1 MSAELERFNSAFNL
15 AASQVDQAIQR
26 ISAIGDRT
34 ELAHARIALDAA
46 KEMAKLNQMSS
57 QLRMRLT
64 RLECHIAR
72 RAGQLGVTVKGVTAA
87 TANWFSGMT
96 DSEID
101 DLISRHS
108 GKAVAASVMRAEL
121 ALSEFKKSRAHA
133 VSSST
138 IERLKV
144 ADAGE
149 TLTALITA
157 AQDDFYDRDDA
168 NPHVADTLES
178 LADSWLLLHD
188 RIGVK
193 ALFER
198 CRWESGIQT
207 RGDIWRLN
215 NSWTS
220 FYARLLIE
228 RRPEWQDAI
237 CLREQ
242 RAAA

>member
-1 MSAELERFNSAFNL
+1 MTTTQAELDLSPLVHVEHDLEATLAERFTAFHL
-15 AASQVDQAIQR
+15 
-26 ISAIGDRT
+26 
-34 ELAHARIALDAA
+34 
-46 KEMAKLNQMSS
+46 
-57 QLRMRLT
+57 
-64 RLECHIAR
+64 
-72 RAGQLGVTVKGVTAA
+72 
-87 TANWFSGMT
+87 
-96 DSEID
+96 
-101 DLISRHS
+101 
-108 GKAVAASVMRAEL
+108 
-121 ALSEFKKSRAHA
+121 
-133 VSSST
+133 
-138 IERLKV
+138 
-144 ADAGE
+144 
-149 TLTALITA
+149 
-157 AQDDFYDRDDA
+157 A

-237 CLREQ
+237 SLREQ
-242 RAAA
+242 RAA